1 MGKNRRQDK
10 TETLR
15 ERLQEEQTRL
25 LFEIDKAASTIE
37 GMSAGKIYSAYG
49 AKAVQRQKKSYRK
62 RSCISVGQSSR
73 SGNSVRQI
81 KTAYTKISLSYYRH
95 SGRVSPAPSEGYT

>member
-1 MGKNRRQDK
+1 MKRQDK

-25 LFEIDKAASTIE
+25 LLEIDKAAATIE

-49 AKAVQRQKKSYRK
+49 AKVVQRLDALTQAEER
-62 RSCISVGQSSR
+62 
-73 SGNSVRQI
+73 
-81 KTAYTKISLSYYRH
+81 LSEAIRCLEQ
-95 SGRVSPAPSEGYT
+95 AIASEGEAREAQ

>member
-25 LFEIDKAASTIE
+25 LLEIDKAAATIE

-49 AKAVQRQKKSYRK
+49 AKVVQRLDALTQAEER
-62 RSCISVGQSSR
+62 
-73 SGNSVRQI
+73 
-81 KTAYTKISLSYYRH
+81 LSEAIRCLEQ
-95 SGRVSPAPSEGYT
+95 AIASEGEAREAQ

>member
-49 AKAVQRQKKSYRK
+49 AKAVQRLDALTQAEEKLLRNHDSDEKKRVDRVIYYK
-62 RSCISVGQSSR
+62 EMGVAHQQVGD
-73 SGNSVRQI
+73 
-81 KTAYTKISLSYYRH
+81 KHYYMIILMR
-95 SGRVSPAPSEGYT
+95 

>member
-49 AKAVQRQKKSYRK
+49 AKVVQRLDALTQAEEKLSEAILYL
-62 RSCISVGQSSR
+62 GQVIEPER
-73 SGNSVRQI
+73 EQCEAN
-81 KTAYTKISLSYYRH
+81 
-95 SGRVSPAPSEGYT
+95 